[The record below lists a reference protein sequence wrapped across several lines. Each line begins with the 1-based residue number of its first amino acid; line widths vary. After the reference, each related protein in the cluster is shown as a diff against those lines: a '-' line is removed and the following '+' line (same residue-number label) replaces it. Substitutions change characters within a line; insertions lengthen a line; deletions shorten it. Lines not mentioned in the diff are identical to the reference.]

1 MNIIETFKYQNPWR
15 TNLQFQIQPY
25 FERAVTL
32 EIAKW
37 LHEPEI
43 IVITGPRQSGK
54 TTILFKLIEN
64 LISNKVPAK
73 SIFYFNCDDLGVRSI
88 FKNIPDLVQFVNR
101 MTEDS
106 KPFLFID
113 EIQRVENPGLF
124 LKQLYDLRLGYKILV
139 SGSSSLEI
147 RSKIKE
153 YLTGRKIQF
162 IVFPFD
168 FPEFL
173 AASGNFTELLKV
185 QRHEIVSN
193 FSHFDRIW
201 GTALENSLKQYL
213 MFGGYPRQL
222 LTDLSDK
229 KRVLIKEIFD
239 SYINKDVTDFLRIEN
254 ITGFNKLV
262 QLVALTSGQII
273 NKSNLALNAGINYQ
287 TLEKY
292 LQILQDTFVIETV
305 HPFFSN
311 KSKEIV
317 KNPKIYFLDPGLYNH
332 AVNNFNDITFRADAG
347 FLQEQFIFRGI
358 KTIMGADFQLKF
370 WRTKIG
376 AEIDFIIEK
385 GRQIIPVECK
395 SLLKRPQLQ
404 SSALSFIKQ
413 YSPNLLLVANTK
425 LFSETKIANTK
436 IVFLPYH
443 WFHRLTPIYLEK
455 IFSY

>member
-1 MNIIETFKYQNPWR
+1 MNIIETFNYQNPWR
-15 TNLQFQIQPY
+15 TNSQFQIQPY
-25 FERAVTL
+25 FKRAVAP

-54 TTILFKLIEN
+54 TTIFFKLIEK
-64 LISNKVPAK
+64 LISNKVPPK
-73 SIFYFNCDDLGVRSI
+73 SILYFNCDDLGVRSI
-88 FKNIPDLVQFVNR
+88 FKNIPDFVQFVNR

-153 YLTGRKIQF
+153 YLTGRKIHF
-162 IVFPFD
+162 LVLPFD

-173 AASGNFTELLKV
+173 AASGSFAELLKV

-201 GTALENSLKQYL
+201 GTALENSLKQYM

-222 LTDLSDK
+222 LTSLSNK
-229 KRVLIKEIFD
+229 KKSILKEIFD

-254 ITGFNKLV
+254 VTGFNKLV

-273 NKSNLALNAGINYQ
+273 NKSNLSLNAGINYQ

-292 LQILQDTFVIETV
+292 LQMLRDTFVIEPIQ
-305 HPFFSN
+305 PFFSN
-311 KSKEIV
+311 ELKEIV
-317 KNPKIYFLDPGLYNH
+317 KNPKIYFIDPGLANF
-332 AVNNFNDITFRADAG
+332 VISNFNDISVRTDAG

-376 AEIDFIIEK
+376 AEVDFVIEK
-385 GRQIIPVECK
+385 GDQRIPVECK
-395 SLLKRPQLQ
+395 SLLKRPVLQQ
-404 SSALSFIKQ
+404 SSLGFIRQ
-413 YSPNLLLVANTK
+413 YSPDIFLAANLQLFNEMKVENTK
-425 LFSETKIANTK
+425 V
-436 IVFLPYH
+436 VFLPYH
-443 WFHRLTPIYLEK
+443 WFNMLAPHYLTALL
-455 IFSY
+455 